1 LFVRVLQKDI
11 SSDAREVDAMD
22 EQTGPTEEQAGIAE
36 EEQEIAEEAGE
47 LETGAETGA
56 PQMTQAQ
63 PGERRRDDNT
73 VYVGKKG
80 TMGYVLAV
88 VTQFNNG
95 AGHVTVKARGKLISR
110 AVDVVE
116 IVRHRFMPNAK
127 VDNIAI
133 STEELTSEDGSRT
146 KVSSIE
152 IKIQK

>member
-1 LFVRVLQKDI
+1 MET
-11 SSDAREVDAMD
+11 A
-22 EQTGPTEEQAGIAE
+22 TEEMPQG
-36 EEQEIAEEAGE
+36 EAR
-47 LETGAETGA
+47 
-56 PQMTQAQ
+56 P
-63 PGERRRDDNT
+63 RRREDNT

-95 AGHVTVKARGKLISR
+95 APDVTVKARGKLISR

-116 IVRHRFMPNAK
+116 IVRHRFMPEAK

-133 STEELTSEDGSRT
+133 STEELTSEDGSKS

>member
-1 LFVRVLQKDI
+1 
-11 SSDAREVDAMD
+11 MD
-22 EQTGPTEEQAGIAE
+22 EQSAE
-36 EEQEIAEEAGE
+36 EVPTTENVMPESAPEERMETTQRAEELPE
-47 LETGAETGA
+47 EVAEA
-56 PQMTQAQ
+56 AVEQ
-63 PGERRRDDNT
+63 PRERRRDDNT

-95 AGHVTVKARGKLISR
+95 ASEVTVKARGKLISR

-116 IVRHRFMPNAK
+116 IVRHRFMPDAK
-127 VDNIAI
+127 VQDIAI
-133 STEELTSEDGSRT
+133 STEELTSEDGSKS

>member
-1 LFVRVLQKDI
+1 
-11 SSDAREVDAMD
+11 MD
-22 EQTGPTEEQAGIAE
+22 EQVGPTDEQARTPE
-36 EEQEIAEEAGE
+36 EV
-47 LETGAETGA
+47 ETPEDVETETET
-56 PQMTQAQ
+56 PQMPVQ
-63 PGERRRDDNT
+63 PQERRRDDNT

-95 AGHVTVKARGKLISR
+95 ASAVTVKARGKLISR

-116 IVRHRFMPNAK
+116 IVRHRFMPNSK

-133 STEELTSEDGSRT
+133 STEELTSEDGSKT